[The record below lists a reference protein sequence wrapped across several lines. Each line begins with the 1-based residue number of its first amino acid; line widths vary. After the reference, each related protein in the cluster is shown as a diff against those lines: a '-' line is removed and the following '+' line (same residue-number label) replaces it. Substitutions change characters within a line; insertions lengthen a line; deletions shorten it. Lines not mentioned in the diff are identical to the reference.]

1 MGHHQSTAPL
11 DWISGMNREQ
21 IKDELDRVYAG
32 VRSDIRTAVTRVDG
46 FLYTV
51 RLSARLKIRKAKKAA
66 KQVWQELWR

>member
-1 MGHHQSTAPL
+1 
-11 DWISGMNREQ
+11 MNREQ

-46 FLYTV
+46 FFYTV